1 MFKLRINFRFA
12 FVSATVC
19 PPIESQYRNFKVLQ
33 HPSLQGF
40 CDFKLL
46 QRNNKYLFQ
55 HNKMASSSETSDY
68 KSSNENEEENKPKF
82 KNKLALE
89 RSPYLLQHAT
99 NPVDW
104 YPWGAEAFKKAIEE
118 DKMIFL
124 SVGYSTCHW
133 CHVMERESFEN
144 EEIAQVMNEH
154 FVNIKVDREERPDVD
169 KVYMTFVQSTTGGG
183 GWPMS
188 VWLTPELKPILGGTY
203 FPPDDRYYGQPG
215 FKTILQHISEQWQI
229 NRDKVLEQGSRILEI
244 ITQSM
249 SLKAFSESGK
259 MPPSIECI
267 KSCYSELAQTYD
279 KEFGGFG
286 SPPKFPQPV
295 IFNFLFRMYSTN
307 PESKEGKKSLQMAL
321 HTLKMMARGGIHD
334 HVGKGFHRYSTDQF
348 WHVPHFEKMLYDQG
362 QLAISYLDAY
372 QITKDNFFADV
383 ARDILEYVSRDLRDV
398 NGGFYSAED
407 ADSLPHASAERKKE
421 GAFYVW
427 TEEEIR
433 ESLSEAV
440 ESTTYTLAD
449 VFCKYFNVEA
459 EGNVDPY
466 QDPHHELKDKN
477 VLIAKTTE
485 EECVKNLDIDM
496 NIFKEAISKGKE
508 TLLEV
513 RMKRPKPHMDD
524 KFVTS
529 WNGLMISGFARAAQV
544 LQETKYAQYAMDA
557 AQFLNKHLYNQETG
571 CLLRSAYKGTNGTIA
586 QILSPIPGVLEDYT
600 FLVRGLLDLYEA
612 TYDPWCLEWASKL
625 QTTQD
630 CLFWD
635 AADGGYYN
643 SVSTDPSIVL
653 RLKEDQDSA
662 EPNPNSVAVCNLLRL
677 SNILVDISLQD
688 KAVKIL
694 SLYSHRMM
702 MLPMALPE
710 MLCGLM
716 FYYSNYKQIIISGE
730 KDSQSSQELLKQ
742 VHELYIPF
750 KILLL
755 ANSDSEK
762 FLSERLKALGWLN
775 ESAKDSD
782 AYVCQKNACSL
793 PVSSPTELKKLLLD
807 SNQES
812 TS

>member
-1 MFKLRINFRFA
+1 MHQI
-12 FVSATVC
+12 
-19 PPIESQYRNFKVLQ
+19 
-33 HPSLQGF
+33 
-40 CDFKLL
+40 
-46 QRNNKYLFQ
+46 
-55 HNKMASSSETSDY
+55 
-68 KSSNENEEENKPKF
+68 
-82 KNKLALE
+82 
-89 RSPYLLQHAT
+89 
-99 NPVDW
+99 PVDW
-104 YPWGAEAFKKAIEE
+104 YPWGAEAFKKAVEE

-144 EEIAQVMNEH
+144 DEIARVMNEH

-215 FKTILQHISEQWQI
+215 FKTILQHIAQQWQV
-229 NRDKVLEQGSRILEI
+229 NKDKVLEQGSRILEI
-244 ITQSM
+244 IIQSM

-267 KSCYSELAQTYD
+267 KNCYSELAQTYD
-279 KEFGGFG
+279 KEYGGFG
-286 SPPKFPQPV
+286 SAPKFPQPV
-295 IFNFLFRMYSTN
+295 IFSFLLRMYSTN
-307 PESKEGKKSLQMAL
+307 PESKEGKKMLRYGFTYFKNDGKRASIDIQLTNFGMFL
-321 HTLKMMARGGIHD
+321 ILK
-334 HVGKGFHRYSTDQF
+334 
-348 WHVPHFEKMLYDQG
+348 KMLYDQG

-372 QITKDNFFADV
+372 QITKDDFFSDV
-383 ARDILEYVSRDLRDV
+383 ARDILEYVSRNLRNV

-407 ADSLPHASAERKKE
+407 ADSLPSASSTRKKE

-433 ESLSEAV
+433 ETLSESIPNTSLSV
-440 ESTTYTLAD
+440 D
-449 VFCKYFNVEA
+449 DIFCKYFNVQS

-477 VLIAKTTE
+477 VLIAKMTE
-485 EECVKNLDIDM
+485 EECANSLAIDI
-496 NIFKEAISKGKE
+496 NTFKESILKGKE
-508 TLLEV
+508 LLLEI

-544 LQETKYAQYAMDA
+544 LQDSKYAQYAMDA
-557 AQFLNKHLYNQETG
+557 AQFVNKYLYNQETG
-571 CLLRSAYKGTNGTIA
+571 CLLRSAYKGTNDTVA

-653 RLKEDQDSA
+653 RLKEDQDGA
-662 EPNPNSVAVCNLLRL
+662 EPNPNSVAVSNLLRL
-677 SNILVDISLQD
+677 SNILVDITLQD

-694 SLYSHRMM
+694 SLYSHRMI

-710 MLCGLM
+710 MLCGVM
-716 FYYSNYKQIIISGE
+716 FYYSNYKQIIITGD
-730 KDSQSSQELLKQ
+730 KDSRSSQECLKQ
-742 VHELYIPF
+742 VHNLYIPF

-762 FLSERLKALGWLN
+762 VLSERLKALEWSN
-775 ESAKDSD
+775 ESSSEVD
-782 AYVCQKNACSL
+782 AYVCKKEFL
-793 PVSSPTELKKLLLD
+793 FSS
-807 SNQES
+807 S
-812 TS
+812 

>member
-1 MFKLRINFRFA
+1 M
-12 FVSATVC
+12 AT
-19 PPIESQYRNFKVLQ
+19 
-33 HPSLQGF
+33 
-40 CDFKLL
+40 
-46 QRNNKYLFQ
+46 
-55 HNKMASSSETSDY
+55 SSG
-68 KSSNENEEENKPKF
+68 SNDNDNKPNDDGVKEDKPTF
-82 KNKLALE
+82 RNKLALE
-89 RSPYLLQHAT
+89 RSPYLLQHAS

-104 YPWGAEAFKKAIEE
+104 YPWGAEAFQKAVEE

-144 EEIAQVMNEH
+144 EEIAEVMNEH

-215 FKTILQHISEQWQI
+215 FKTILEHIAQQWQV
-229 NRDKVLEQGSRILEI
+229 NREKVLEQGSRILEI

-259 MPPSIECI
+259 MPPSIDCI
-267 KSCYSELAQTYD
+267 KNCYTELVQTYD
-279 KEFGGFG
+279 KEYGGFG
-286 SPPKFPQPV
+286 SAPKFPQPV
-295 IFNFLFRMYSTN
+295 VFNFLFRKYSLY
-307 PESKEGKKSLQMAL
+307 PEDKEGKKCLEMAL
-321 HTLKMMARGGIHD
+321 QTLKMMARGGIHD
-334 HVGKGFHRYSTDQF
+334 HVGKGFHRYSTDQS

-362 QLAISYLDAY
+362 QLAVSYLDAY
-372 QITKDNFFADV
+372 QITKDNFYADV
-383 ARDILEYVSRDLRDV
+383 ARDILEYVTRDLRNV

-407 ADSLPHASAERKKE
+407 ADSLPSSTAPRKKE

-433 ESLSEAV
+433 DILSENIANT
-440 ESTTYTLAD
+440 SHNLAD
-449 VFCKYFNVEA
+449 IFCKYFHVQA

-466 QDPHHELKDKN
+466 QDPHHELKEKN
-477 VLIAKTTE
+477 VLIARISE
-485 EECVKNLDIDM
+485 EDCAMRLHIDM
-496 NIFKEAISKGKE
+496 NVFNEALEKGKQ

-544 LQETKYAQYAMDA
+544 LQDPKYAQYAMDA
-557 AQFLNKHLYNQETG
+557 AQFVKKYLYNAETG
-571 CLLRSAYKGTNGTIA
+571 CLLRSAYKGSNDTIA

-612 TYDPWCLEWASKL
+612 TYDPWCLEWASRL
-625 QTTQD
+625 QMTQD

-653 RLKEDQDSA
+653 RLKEDQDGA

-688 KAVKIL
+688 KATKIL
-694 SLYSHRMM
+694 SLYSHRMV

-716 FYYSNYKQIIISGE
+716 FYYSNYKQIIITGN
-730 KDSQSSQELLKQ
+730 KDSEATQELLKQ

-750 KILLL
+750 KVLLL

-762 FLSERLKALGWLN
+762 VLSERLKILERSD
-775 ESAKDSD
+775 ESSSDSV
-782 AYVCQKNACSL
+782 AYVCQRNTCSL
-793 PVSSPTELKKLLLD
+793 PVSSPSELKKLLLD
-807 SNQES
+807 SDQQSLLKALVGNVL
-812 TS
+812 